1 MTTINADGLM
11 RLVEDYAVTK
21 LQRCGDLFVDEVE
34 TNAPKRTR
42 QLVESVEQSQPT
54 VFVDEVR
61 MTVKVT
67 ATSDDGAPYP
77 TFQNE
82 GTGIFGPDG
91 VPITPTHSKVL
102 VFDWPAAGGVV
113 FARSVRGT
121 EPTRFWDKAVDKWPE
136 IVARVTN
143 GG

>member
-1 MTTINADGLM
+1 MTTINADGLL
-11 RLVEDYAVTK
+11 RLVEEHAVK
-21 LQRCGDLFVDEVE
+21 QLQRCADLFVDEVE

-42 QLVESVEQSQPT
+42 KLVESIEQSQPT
-54 VFVDEVR
+54 VFADEVR
-61 MTVKVT
+61 MTVRVT

-77 TFQNE
+77 AFQNE

-91 VPITPTHSKVL
+91 VPIRPTRGNVL
-102 VFDWPAAGGVV
+102 VFDWPAAGGIV

-121 EPTRFWDKAVDKWPE
+121 EPTRFWDKAVDKWPD
-136 IVARVTN
+136 IVARVTH